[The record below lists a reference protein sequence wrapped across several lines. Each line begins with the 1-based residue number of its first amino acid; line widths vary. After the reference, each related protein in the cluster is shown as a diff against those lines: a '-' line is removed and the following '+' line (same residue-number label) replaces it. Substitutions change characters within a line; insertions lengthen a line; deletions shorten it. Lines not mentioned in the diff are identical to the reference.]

1 MAHVPH
7 TDLGLL
13 VMDWTKIAAYT
24 RKAPARIAD
33 SAVAKRMEL
42 ERSRADN
49 DG

>member
-7 TDLGLL
+7 ADMGLL
-13 VMDWTKIAAYT
+13 VMDWTKIAAYM
-24 RKAPARIAD
+24 RKAPTLAD